1 MNGENVFV
9 GFLVGTVVAAGIVLG
24 LFEGFAAAVG
34 RLEVET
40 AADGRTVRQYEGDL
54 DKPAVGINVLSSLES
69 EWLHSRSY

>member
-24 LFEGFAAAVG
+24 LFDGFAAVG

-40 AADGRTVRQYEGDL
+40 AADGRTVR
-54 DKPAVGINVLSSLES
+54 
-69 EWLHSRSY
+69 